1 MERPLDQSYPIFPR
15 TPVPSL
21 MSFTSCMRKLHTTY
35 AKTSSST
42 LHPSVLPSHSPQ
54 LATSTPTSLRRTS
67 PSTPLP
73 TRGASR
79 TTHIRAIRLANTRIT
94 RTRIQRVV
102 SALFL
107 SCSFGLLGA
116 RLVGVKGSIGVRGL
130 SESLSC
136 ESLEAR
142 REGVV
147 RRKRAVAG
155 RVGRAMRRRARVG

>member
-1 MERPLDQSYPIFPR
+1 VLLARGCEACRISDVSSYLISRPFENMERPLDQSYPIFPR

-79 TTHIRAIRLANTRIT
+79 ATHIRAIRLANTRIT

-116 RLVGVKGSIGVRGL
+116 RLVGVKGSIGVRGTVVG
-130 SESLSC
+130 
-136 ESLEAR
+136 AR
-142 REGVV
+142 LGVL
-147 RRKRAVAG
+147 G
-155 RVGRAMRRRARVG
+155 